1 MKLVRAAVGPLVT
14 LLVGGLLT
22 VWLVRIAPGY
32 DTDASELDG
41 RRSANSV
48 AALRSR
54 NQDTLP
60 VWQAYAHYLV
70 RLGRGDLGT
79 SRAWGL
85 PVAELLYKRGA
96 VTLRA
101 AGSGLLLGWV
111 VAVGLALAG
120 SGRGLSL
127 VAGVSRSA
135 AASLLCLPSPAVALL
150 LCLWLRRTSPEWRV
164 AAVVGL
170 AVFAR
175 VLLASA
181 AVVAAASREPHV
193 LQARARGLSNLRL
206 VLSHVLRR
214 SAPALAALLVAALP
228 LAFSVAVPV
237 ETVCNLPGAGQL
249 AWLAAQKRDLPV
261 LTGLTL
267 ALLALTLLSGSVARA
282 ASRAGASLAERCA
295 L

>member
-1 MKLVRAAVGPLVT
+1 LAGV
-14 LLVGGLLT
+14 LLT
-22 VWLVRIAPGY
+22 VWLVRVAPGY

-41 RRSANSV
+41 RRGAQSM
-48 AALRSR
+48 AALRAG
-54 NQDTLP
+54 NQDTRS
-60 VWQAYAHYLV
+60 VWRAYTQYLAS
-70 RLGRGDLGT
+70 LWQGDLGT
-79 SRAWGL
+79 SRAWGV
-85 PVAELLYKRGA
+85 PVRDLLHRRGA

-101 AGSGLLLGWV
+101 AGSGLLLGWTIG
-111 VAVGLALAG
+111 VGLALAG
-120 SGRGLSL
+120 SCRGLS
-127 VAGVSRSA
+127 VAAAVSRTA
-135 AASLLCLPSPAVALL
+135 AASLLCLPAPAVALL
-150 LCLWLRRTSPEWRV
+150 LCLGLRRTSPEWRV

-181 AVVAAASREPHV
+181 AVVAAAHREPHI
-193 LQARARGLSNLRL
+193 LQARVRGLSSLRL

-267 ALLALTLLSGSVARA
+267 ALLALTLLSSSLARA
-282 ASRAGASLAERCA
+282 ASRAGAGWAERSA
-295 L
+295 A

>member
-1 MKLVRAAVGPLVT
+1 VRLVRAAAGPLVT
-14 LLVGGLLT
+14 LLTGGLLT
-22 VWLVRIAPGY
+22 VWLVREAPGY

-60 VWQAYAHYLV
+60 VWQTYAHYLA

-85 PVAELLYKRGA
+85 PVEGLLRKRGA

-120 SGRGLSL
+120 SCRGFSLAAGIGRG
-127 VAGVSRSA
+127 A
-135 AASLLCLPSPAVALL
+135 AAALLCLPSPAVALL
-150 LCLWLRRTSPEWRV
+150 LCLWLRRTNPEWRV

-175 VLLASA
+175 VLLASS
-181 AVVAAASREPHV
+181 AVVVAASREPHV
-193 LQARARGLSNLRL
+193 LQARARGLSSLRL
-206 VLSHVLRR
+206 ALSHVLRR
-214 SAPALAALLVAALP
+214 AAPALAALLVAALP

-267 ALLALTLLSGSVARA
+267 ALLTLTLLSGGVARA
-282 ASRAGASLAERCA
+282 ASRAGAGLAQRSA

>member
-1 MKLVRAAVGPLVT
+1 MKLVRAAGPLVT
-14 LLVGGLLT
+14 LLAGGFLT
-22 VWLVRIAPGY
+22 VWLVRVAPGY

-60 VWQAYAHYLV
+60 VWQAYAHYLAQ
-70 RLGRGDLGT
+70 LGRGDLGT

-85 PVAELLYKRGA
+85 PVEELLRKRGA

-101 AGSGLLLGWV
+101 AGSGLLLGWL

-120 SGRGLSL
+120 SCRGLAL

-170 AVFAR
+170 AVFAH

-181 AVVAAASREPHV
+181 AVVTAASREPHV

-214 SAPALAALLVAALP
+214 SAPALAAMLVAALP

-267 ALLALTLLSGSVARA
+267 ALLALTLISGSVARA
-282 ASRAGASLAERCA
+282 ASRAGAGLAERSA
-295 L
+295 A

>member
-1 MKLVRAAVGPLVT
+1 VKLVRAAAGPLVT
-14 LLVGGLLT
+14 LLAGGFLT
-22 VWLVRIAPGY
+22 VWLVRVAPGY

-41 RRSANSV
+41 RRSASSV

-70 RLGRGDLGT
+70 QLGRGDLGT

-85 PVAELLYKRGA
+85 PVEELLRKRGG

-120 SGRGLSL
+120 SCRGLSL

-164 AAVVGL
+164 AAVVGS

-193 LQARARGLSNLRL
+193 LQARARGLSDLRL

-214 SAPALAALLVAALP
+214 SAPALAAMLVAALP

-267 ALLALTLLSGSVARA
+267 ALLALTLISGSLARA
-282 ASRAGASLAERCA
+282 ASRAGAGLAERSA
-295 L
+295 A

>member
-1 MKLVRAAVGPLVT
+1 VKLARAVAGPLIT
-14 LLVGGLLT
+14 LLAGGLLT
-22 VWLVRIAPGY
+22 VWLVRVAPGY
-32 DTDASELDG
+32 NTDASELDG

-60 VWQAYAHYLV
+60 VLQAYAHYLV
-70 RLGRGDLGT
+70 RLGHGDLGT

-85 PVAELLYKRGA
+85 PVEQLLRKRGA
-96 VTLRA
+96 VTLGA
-101 AGSGLLLGWV
+101 AGSGLLLGWA

-120 SGRGLSL
+120 SCRGLSL
-127 VAGVSRSA
+127 VSGVSRSA

-150 LCLWLRRTSPEWRV
+150 LCLWLRRTSPDWRV

-181 AVVAAASREPHV
+181 AVVAAASREPHL
-193 LQARARGLSNLRL
+193 LQARARGLSTLRL

-214 SAPALAALLVAALP
+214 SAPALAALLVAAIP
-228 LAFSVAVPV
+228 LAFSVSVPV

-261 LTGLTL
+261 LIGLTL

-282 ASRAGASLAERCA
+282 VSRTGAGMAERGA

>member
-1 MKLVRAAVGPLVT
+1 VKLIRTVSGTLIT
-14 LLVGGLLT
+14 LLAGGLLT
-22 VWLVRIAPGY
+22 VWLVRLAPGY
-32 DTDASELDG
+32 DTDVSELDG
-41 RRSANSV
+41 RRSADSV

-54 NQDTLP
+54 NHDTLP
-60 VWQAYAHYLV
+60 VWQAYAQYLV
-70 RLGRGDLGT
+70 RLGKGELGT
-79 SRAWGL
+79 SRAWGI
-85 PVAELLYKRGA
+85 PVEELLRKRGA
-96 VTLRA
+96 VTLGA
-101 AGSGLLLGWV
+101 AGSGLLLGWT

-120 SGRGLSL
+120 SCRGLSL
-127 VAGVSRSA
+127 VADVSRNA
-135 AASLLCLPSPAVALL
+135 AAALLCLPSPAIALL
-150 LCLWLRRTSPEWRV
+150 LCLWLRRTSAEWRV
-164 AAVVGL
+164 AAVVAL

-175 VLLASA
+175 VLLSSA
-181 AVVAAASREPHV
+181 AVVAAASREPHI
-193 LQARARGLSNLRL
+193 LQARARGLSSLRL

-267 ALLALTLLSGSVARA
+267 ALLALTLLSGSLARA
-282 ASRAGASLAERCA
+282 ASRAGANLAQRSA